1 MSPQNGLTGLLHQLS
16 QAPPK
21 KRVLIF
27 GHTNID
33 HIFTVKFLPLKNQTT
48 EVFEHRTF
56 FGGTGANIALH
67 TAALGAATSLS
78 SYVGGNFPPDFLGRL
93 RETGIDLGYFYTKKE
108 HSTPSCWIYNDSDQ
122 NQMLFMDQGA
132 MGNLDKYPVP
142 DISFKDFDIVHIG
155 TGRPGYYIKLLENQE
170 ECRRM
175 ECQIPADELL
185 EKNPL
190 ITFDPGQ
197 ELHYVYD
204 KASFT
209 RMMRNVDVFFGNKA
223 EWDVA
228 QELLGLSNPL
238 DMNDVVPLGIRTCG
252 RKGAELYTNGT
263 ITVIP
268 ATNVQEAED
277 TTGAGD
283 AFRGGLYAALARG
296 SSFRDAALM
305 GSLTASFSL
314 LKGGGQENLPSFG
327 KLKKFVKE

>member
-1 MSPQNGLTGLLHQLS
+1 MPSPSRLKEILGQFRST
-16 QAPPK
+16 PPK
-21 KRVLIF
+21 KRLLIF

-48 EVFEHRTF
+48 EVFEHRVF

-67 TAALGAATSLS
+67 AAVLGATTYLS
-78 SYVGGNFPPDFLGRL
+78 SYVGEDFPPDFLGRL
-93 RETGIDLGYFYTKKE
+93 QETGINLEYFFTKKE
-108 HSTPSCWIYNDSDQ
+108 HSTPSCWIYNDADQ

-132 MGNLDKYPVP
+132 MKGLDNYPVP
-142 DISFKDFDIVHIG
+142 DILFKEFDIVHIG
-155 TGRPGYYIKLLENQE
+155 TGRPGYYIALLEKQE
-170 ECRRM
+170 GCRRM
-175 ECQIPADELL
+175 ECRIPADELL
-185 EKNPL
+185 KKKPL

-204 KASFT
+204 KTNFT
-209 RMMRNVDVFFGNKA
+209 RIMRNVDVFFGNKA

-228 QELLGLSNPL
+228 QEFLGLSDPME
-238 DMNDVVPLGIRTCG
+238 MNNVVPLGIRTCG
-252 RKGAELYTNGT
+252 REGAELYTNGT

-268 ATNVQEAED
+268 ATNVQETED

-314 LKGGGQENLPSFG
+314 VTAGGQENLPSFE
-327 KLKKFVKE
+327 KLEKFVKG